1 MIHFLHSDW
10 SVHIF
15 PLSPI
20 VFQAVKKR
28 PDLKLIVTSATLDAV
43 KFSSYFYEAVSNSL
57 QLVQFDRSFNLIP
70 PFSSLL
76 LFSLLFCFSPHPPT
90 HTSPSYTH
98 PSLLRTSLPPTH
110 TPPSYTHLTLLHTP
124 LPPIHPSLLHTPLPP
139 TYPLP
144 SYVTPSLPSPL
155 LAHLH
160 HPRPHTSSGHSLYQG
175 GGDRLPGCCSH
186 CCHADPSY

>member
-1 MIHFLHSDW
+1 MLLLQFVIHFLHSDW

-98 PSLLRTSLPPTH
+98 PSLLHTPLPPTHTSPSYTHPSLLHTPLPPTH
-110 TPPSYTHLTLLHTP
+110 TPPSYTH
-124 LPPIHPSLLHTPLPP
+124 PSLLHTPLPP
-139 TYPLP
+139 THTSPSYLPPSLPLP
-144 SYVTPSLPSPL
+144 S
-155 LAHLH
+155 
-160 HPRPHTSSGHSLYQG
+160 
-175 GGDRLPGCCSH
+175 
-186 CCHADPSY
+186 